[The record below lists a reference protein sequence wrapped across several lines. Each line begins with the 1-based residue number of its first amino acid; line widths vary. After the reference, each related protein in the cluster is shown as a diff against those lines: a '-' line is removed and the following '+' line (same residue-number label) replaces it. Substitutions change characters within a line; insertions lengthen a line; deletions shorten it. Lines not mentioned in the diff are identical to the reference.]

1 MNAFIHHLRF
11 LRPLR
16 SALLTALYVTMAFS
30 LSQTF
35 LRFDSGAAQLS
46 AFLAAFP
53 LLVGMLLAGAAL
65 EPLHRPFALQ
75 LPGIRERQLRFAAIS
90 TALAALS
97 ITTISLWTAP
107 AISPVAVLGL
117 VAALLALPH
126 LDSRQFR
133 GNLSSPMTEFATWL
147 SVSLAFGIGLNK
159 ALNDAPW
166 LFLAIG
172 LAIAALS
179 LRRGYSRSI
188 LRTRAQTP
196 FVAYQTRFFSHPFNH
211 TVYERW
217 LTEFKAA
224 RKNPTVPQLPP
235 TRRPAIQTLG
245 SSATVWLPVLHEL
258 AFGEWR
264 TAGSRRIL
272 RTAGVMLLLG
282 FALFPSIG
290 LTRGQPDYF
299 TALAHIIDPRV
310 SINVQFMGAM
320 AFWLSVT
327 LPTFPLPISRA
338 RLGRAVFLHLVT
350 CWLFALLMPV
360 AVLLLPSLVGQWF
373 SGQMLPAFGVRPLL
387 VTSLTLAPLLPLVLD
402 ANLNGVRRHMT
413 MFLSISLTFI
423 LSHFVEKRI
432 ALYQLE
438 PVGGLIFAALIA
450 GSLIWM
456 RQRILRHY
464 ATCDLLSGA
473 APAPL
478 DAPAHAYTVATR

>member
-1 MNAFIHHLRF
+1 MNALIHHLRF

-16 SALLTALYVTMAFS
+16 SALLVALYASMAYGFS
-30 LSQTF
+30 KTF
-35 LRFDSGAAQLS
+35 LRLDPAAAQLS
-46 AFLAAFP
+46 AYLVALP
-53 LLVGMLLAGAAL
+53 LLTGVVIAGAAL
-65 EPLHRPFALQ
+65 EPLHRPFALL
-75 LPGIRERQLRFAAIS
+75 LPGLRRRQLRFASIA
-90 TALAALS
+90 TALAALAITS
-97 ITTISLWTAP
+97 ISIWTTP
-107 AISPVAVLGL
+107 AVSPVASLGL
-117 VAALLALPH
+117 VAALLALPQLESH
-126 LDSRQFR
+126 RYRS
-133 GNLSSPMTEFATWL
+133 NLTELGTEL
-147 SVSLAFGIGLNK
+147 TTGILLCLAFGHGLAR
-159 ALNDAPW
+159 ALNTGPW
-166 LFLAIG
+166 LCLFGG
-172 LAIAALS
+172 LAFACFALH
-179 LRRGYSRSI
+179 RGYARSAAR
-188 LRTRAQTP
+188 LRSHVH
-196 FVAYQTRFFSHPFNH
+196 FVAYQSRALVHFFNPAVSA
-211 TVYERW
+211 RW
-217 LTEFKAA
+217 QTEFKASRQNPSVPAPPPA
-224 RKNPTVPQLPP
+224 R
-235 TRRPAIQTLG
+235 RRSIQPLG
-245 SSATVWLPVLHEL
+245 SSSTAWLPVLREL
-258 AFGEWR
+258 AFGAWR
-264 TAGSRRIL
+264 TAGSNWLAWTI
-272 RTAGVMLLLG
+272 GVALLAG

-338 RLGRAVFLHLVT
+338 RLGRAVFLHFVT

-360 AVLLLPSLVGQWF
+360 AVLLLPSMVGQWV
-373 SGQMLPAFGVRPLL
+373 SGQTLPAFGVRPVF
-387 VTSLTLAPLLPLVLD
+387 VTTLTLAPLLPLVLD

-413 MFLSISLTFI
+413 MFLSISLTVI

-473 APAPL
+473 APTRL